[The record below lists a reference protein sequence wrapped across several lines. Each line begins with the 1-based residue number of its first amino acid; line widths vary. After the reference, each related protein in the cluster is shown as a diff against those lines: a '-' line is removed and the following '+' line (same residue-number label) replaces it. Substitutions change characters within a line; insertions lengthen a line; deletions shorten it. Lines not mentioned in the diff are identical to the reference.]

1 MLLTCEAGA
10 ISAPPSPPDDG
21 KVGVSTDQWTHA
33 GREHRIVDAP
43 SRTEPTRYGPS
54 GTSWRDLVRRQPP
67 GATKG
72 ANPIARSGLPRA
84 FHCLAW
90 SGASEADACPAESAL
105 ACRSI
110 IGTQPLMRGG

>member
-43 SRTEPTRYGPS
+43 SPYG
-54 GTSWRDLVRRQPP
+54 TYTVRSF
-67 GATKG
+67 GH
-72 ANPIARSGLPRA
+72 I
-84 FHCLAW
+84 LA
-90 SGASEADACPAESAL
+90 
-105 ACRSI
+105 
-110 IGTQPLMRGG
+110 